1 MNALTF
7 NFTDSNI
14 FKMNKIYKYGLGLL
28 MVFTIGSTAKAQLN
42 PLAAQYYTNQ
52 YLINPAMAG
61 ANQGLRFNAAYRK
74 LWSNVPGSPLTQ
86 NVTADYGFN
95 KVGLGLNVYNESAGL
110 QRQTRVVGTYAY
122 HLKMNNDDNQLHFGV
137 SIGFMSQ
144 RLENSDIYG
153 NPNDPGVGQYNDRK
167 TYLDGDFGAAYTTR
181 KLTIQASIPNLKS
194 VLKKDVIK
202 LADVSTFYAAAS
214 YRVNLSEG
222 ENGFDLEP
230 KVAYR
235 GVQGYDNIWDAGAQ
249 LEIANKQVFLT
260 ALYHSTEN
268 ATFGLGMDFR
278 KKYLISG
285 NYTTQTSAL
294 SKYTNGSF
302 ELNLR
307 LNLGK

>member
-14 FKMNKIYKYGLGLL
+14 LKMNKIYKYGLGLL
-28 MVFTIGSTAKAQLN
+28 MVFTIGNTAKAQLN

-61 ANQGLRFNAAYRK
+61 ADQGLRFNAAYRK

-86 NVTADYGFN
+86 NITADYGFN

-122 HLKMNNDDNQLHFGV
+122 HLKMNNEDNQLHFGV

-167 TYLDGDFGAAYTTR
+167 TYLDGDFGAAYTTK
-181 KLTIQASIPNLKS
+181 KLTVQASIPNLKS

-214 YRVNLSEG
+214 YRLNLSEG